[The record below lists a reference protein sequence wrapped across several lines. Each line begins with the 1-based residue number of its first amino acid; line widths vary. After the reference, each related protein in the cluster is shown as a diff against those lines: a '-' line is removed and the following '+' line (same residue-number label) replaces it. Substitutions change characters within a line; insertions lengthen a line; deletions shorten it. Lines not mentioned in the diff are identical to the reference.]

1 MHLDLVC
8 LPPSEIWPLFHKVV
22 NNRALTVCG
31 SWCFESGEQVLGS
44 KQGQAYFRI
53 NRRNSMYHPF
63 NETLMKKIIFCWNQ
77 VWNRFVLH
85 SSAVSPT
92 AALSK
97 EAVRRQVCVHTW
109 LKMPVPSV
117 NNVGQDEERTYLSV
131 LSLIFA
137 QPLVS
142 TSCKSRCNKC
152 VTPMR
157 ARSCV
162 EAHRE
167 PTTSPIAQAVK
178 VGDLWFSIM

>member
-97 EAVRRQVCVHTW
+97 EAVRRQVCIHTW

-131 LSLIFA
+131 LSLIFVHHWCP
-137 QPLVS
+137 PLPSQGAINVWHQWERAPVS
-142 TSCKSRCNKC
+142 RHTGSLQ
-152 VTPMR
+152 
-157 ARSCV
+157 
-162 EAHRE
+162 HH
-167 PTTSPIAQAVK
+167 
-178 VGDLWFSIM
+178 L